1 VLLLAALVY
10 GSTARVKQI
19 MSVSQKTIGSL
30 CLILLL
36 SSCGLT
42 SLPFFGGGGGGPTV
56 NSNAQVG
63 KENKQAV
70 VTYEEEQSNN
80 AGRDVIT
87 TEILKEIETG
97 TVEDFSIT
105 NTNIPVWVMLLL
117 ILGWLLPTPTQ
128 IGQGLYNLVSLPFR
142 RKKDDV

>member
-1 VLLLAALVY
+1 
-10 GSTARVKQI
+10 
-19 MSVSQKTIGSL
+19 MSVSLKTIGSL

-42 SLPFFGGGGGGPTV
+42 GLPFFGGGGGPQV
-56 NSNAQVG
+56 NSNAQIG

-70 VTYEEEQSNN
+70 VTYEEEKTNN

-87 TEILKEIETG
+87 TEVLKEVETG
-97 TVEDFSIT
+97 TVEDLRIS
-105 NTNIPVWVMLLL
+105 NTNIPIWVMLLL

-128 IGQGLYNLVSLPFR
+128 IGQGLYNLISLPF
-142 RKKDDV
+142 KKRER

>member
-1 VLLLAALVY
+1 
-10 GSTARVKQI
+10 
-19 MSVSQKTIGSL
+19 MSVSLKTIGSL

-42 SLPFFGGGGGGPTV
+42 SLPFFGGGGGPQV
-56 NSNAQVG
+56 NSNAQIG

-70 VTYEEEQSNN
+70 VTYEEEKTNN

-87 TEILKEIETG
+87 TEVLKEVETG
-97 TVEDFSIT
+97 TVEDLRIS

-128 IGQGLYNLVSLPFR
+128 IGLGLYNLISLPF
-142 RKKDDV
+142 KKGKDDRGI

>member
-1 VLLLAALVY
+1 
-10 GSTARVKQI
+10 
-19 MSVSQKTIGSL
+19 MSISQKTIGSL

>member
-1 VLLLAALVY
+1 
-10 GSTARVKQI
+10 
-19 MSVSQKTIGSL
+19 M
-30 CLILLL
+30 
-36 SSCGLT
+36 
-42 SLPFFGGGGGGPTV
+42 PFFGGGGGPTV
-56 NSNAQVG
+56 NSNAQIG

-87 TEILKEIETG
+87 TETIKEVETG
-97 TVEDFSIT
+97 TVEDLRIS

-128 IGQGLYNLVSLPFR
+128 MGQGLYTLLTLPFK
-142 RKKDDV
+142 RKE

>member
-1 VLLLAALVY
+1 MAFGWVKNMVRVL
-10 GSTARVKQI
+10 S
-19 MSVSQKTIGSL
+19 SL

-42 SLPFFGGGGGGPTV
+42 GLPFFSGGGGPTV
-56 NSNAQVG
+56 NSNAQIG

-70 VTYEEEQSNN
+70 VTYEEEQSNS

-87 TEILKEIETG
+87 TEVLKEIETG
-97 TVEDFSIT
+97 AVEDLRIS

-128 IGQGLYNLVSLPFR
+128 IGQGLYQLVSLPFKR
-142 RKKDDV
+142 KDDRGI

>member
-1 VLLLAALVY
+1 
-10 GSTARVKQI
+10 
-19 MSVSQKTIGSL
+19 MSVSLKTIGSL

-42 SLPFFGGGGGGPTV
+42 GLPFFGGGSGPTV
-56 NSNAQVG
+56 NSNAQIG

-87 TEILKEIETG
+87 TEVLKEVETG
-97 TVEDFSIT
+97 TVEDLRIS
-105 NTNIPVWVMLLL
+105 NTNIPIWVILLL
-117 ILGWLLPTPTQ
+117 LLGWLLPTPTQ
-128 IGQGLYNLVSLPFR
+128 MGQSLYNLISLPF
-142 RKKDDV
+142 KKRER

>member
-1 VLLLAALVY
+1 MLKLV
-10 GSTARVKQI
+10 SSI
-19 MSVSQKTIGSL
+19 

-42 SLPFFGGGGGGPTV
+42 SLPFFGGGGGPTV
-56 NSNAQVG
+56 NSNAQIG

-87 TEILKEIETG
+87 TEVIKEVETG
-97 TVEDFSIT
+97 TVEELKIS
-105 NTNIPVWVMLLL
+105 NTNIPIWVILLL

-128 IGQGLYNLVSLPFR
+128 IGQGLYQVLTLPFKR
-142 RKKDDV
+142 KDDGV